1 MADNHVDV
9 AIEIDKDLY
18 EKATKICRKFGL
30 TVETIIEVFIQF
42 ISLPENMSLFEAYV
56 RIQGSNATKEE
67 YEKVSKDVFDKVFE
81 LVRQKKSKHNDLM
94 LDDN

>member
-67 YEKVSKDVFDKVFE
+67 VYNGNN
-81 LVRQKKSKHNDLM
+81 KSRWYRRYKIFR
-94 LDDN
+94 